1 MTFPLYAILVA
12 LISLVLGYAVYRFT
26 KRKAYAAGTLLI
38 VAAVLLLLWY
48 AVFENI
54 AARKWGGTLTIH
66 LPENAR
72 LMNMTW
78 KEDSVWYL
86 YYDPASGTCVFK
98 EDSRHGLIEGGV
110 VVKSCNPLG
119 LQK

>member
-1 MTFPLYAILVA
+1 MTFSFYVVLVF
-12 LISLVLGYAVYRFT
+12 LMSLALGYIVHLFT
-26 KRKAYAAGTLLI
+26 KRKAYAAGTMLI
-38 VAAVLLLLWY
+38 TAAVLVMLWY

-86 YYDPASGTCVFK
+86 YYDPASGSCVFK

-119 LQK
+119 QQK